1 MASKQQT
8 KKANKPEDIIRPL
21 YLSEGKPIVVEP
33 DLDQQSDEIVA
44 SKYGKC
50 DALIPLLRAVLKEL
64 VWARLE
70 RRRHG

>member
-8 KKANKPEDIIRPL
+8 KKVKPEDIVRPF
-21 YLSEGKPIVVEP
+21 YLSEGKPIVAEP
-33 DLDQQSDEIVA
+33 NLDQQSDEIVA

>member
-1 MASKQQT
+1 MASKQQQT
-8 KKANKPEDIIRPL
+8 KKVKPEDLVRPL
-21 YLSEGKPIVVEP
+21 YLSEGKPIVVET

-50 DALIPLLRAVLKEL
+50 DALIPLLRAILKEL

-70 RRRHG
+70 RRSHG